1 MKVKRQIN
9 QVQKYELICILTVTQ
24 KLLENHL
31 WDNQESVNTGDWLL
45 DNYLGITV
53 TCF

>member
-1 MKVKRQIN
+1 M
-9 QVQKYELICILTVTQ
+9 L

-53 TCF
+53 NCFRYENYFAVMLKN